1 MAKGRPRKSGVKRTK
16 SGQISRAASSYTEN
30 ADGFALRMRVFG
42 LSETDAR
49 DQKAATYVGRLCL
62 AGRKSSADGITD
74 AQYEAAQAWKEAYEG
89 FQRAV
94 KSPDALRSGAGGG
107 DQGESDDYTRRCRAA
122 ISKWKGIT
130 DAIQLEQGYHEN
142 RGANM
147 WAALDYLVGR
157 DQQHPHMIGD
167 LRLALN
173 AIGHHMG
180 MIPKPKRK
188 ALDAPPQIAA

>member
-1 MAKGRPRKSGVKRTK
+1 MARAGRPRKMGVKRTK
-16 SGQISRAASSYTEN
+16 SGQISRAADAYNEN
-30 ADGFALRMRVFG
+30 AEGIALRMKVFG
-42 LSETDAR
+42 LTEKDAR

-62 AGRKSSADGITD
+62 AGQKNNADGITN
-74 AQYEAAQAWKEAYEG
+74 AQYEAAQVWREAYEN

-94 KSPDALRSGAGGG
+94 KSPDALRTGVGGG
-107 DQGESDDYTRRCRAA
+107 DQGESDDYARRCIAA
-122 ISKWKGIT
+122 IARWEGIEK
-130 DAIQLEQGYHEN
+130 AVRLEQSFHEN

-180 MIPKPKRK
+180 MIPRPKRQSET
-188 ALDAPPQIAA
+188 DAEAA

>member
-1 MAKGRPRKSGVKRTK
+1 MTKGRPRKIGVKRTK
-16 SGQISRAASSYTEN
+16 SGQISRAVAACNEN
-30 ADGFALRMRVFG
+30 AEGIALRMRVFG
-42 LSETDAR
+42 LTEIDAR

-62 AGRKSSADGITD
+62 AGQKNNTDGITV
-74 AQYEAAQAWKEAYEG
+74 AQYEAAMAWREAYEN

-94 KSPDALRSGAGGG
+94 KSPDALRSGVGGG
-107 DQGESDDYTRRCRAA
+107 DQGESEDYARRCKAA
-122 ISKWKGIT
+122 IARWKGIE
-130 DAIQLEQGYHEN
+130 DAVRHEQCLHEN

-157 DQQHPHMIGD
+157 DQQLPHMIGD

-180 MIPKPKRK
+180 MIQRPKRGT
-188 ALDAPPQIAA
+188 PSQQEAA

>member
-1 MAKGRPRKSGVKRTK
+1 MARAGRKRKIGVKRTP
-16 SGQISRAASSYTEN
+16 SGAISRAKSAYSEN
-30 ADGFALRMRVFG
+30 ADGIALRMKVFG
-42 LSETDAR
+42 LTEQDAR

-62 AGRKSSADGITD
+62 AGRRNNADGITD
-74 AQYEAAQAWKEAYEG
+74 AQYEAALVWREAYEN

-94 KSPDALRSGAGGG
+94 KSPDALRTGVGGG
-107 DQGESDDYTRRCRAA
+107 DQGESEDYARWCKAA
-122 ISKWKGIT
+122 IARWKGIE
-130 DAIQLEQGYHEN
+130 DAVRLEQGYHEN

-157 DQQHPHMIGD
+157 DQQLPHMIGD

-180 MIPKPKRK
+180 MIPR
-188 ALDAPPQIAA
+188 PQRQSRAA

>member
-1 MAKGRPRKSGVKRTK
+1 MGRPRKSGVKRTK

-30 ADGFALRMRVFG
+30 ADGIALRMRVFG
-42 LSETDAR
+42 LTEADAR

-62 AGRKSSADGITD
+62 AGRKNSADGITE
-74 AQYEAAQAWKEAYEG
+74 AQYEAAQAWREAYEG

-94 KSPDALRSGAGGG
+94 KSPDALRTGVGGG
-107 DQGESDDYTRRCRAA
+107 DQGESEDYTRRCKAA
-122 ISKWKGIT
+122 IARFNGIE
-130 DAIQLEQGYHEN
+130 AAVRLEQGFHEN

-180 MIPKPKRK
+180 MIPKPRRK
-188 ALDAPPQIAA
+188 GVETAQAA

>member
-1 MAKGRPRKSGVKRTK
+1 MAKGRPRKTGVKRTK
-16 SGQISRAASSYTEN
+16 SGQISRAASTYSEN
-30 ADGFALRMRVFG
+30 ADGIALRMKTFG
-42 LSETDAR
+42 LSEKDAR
-49 DQKAATYVGRLCL
+49 DQKASTYVGRLCL
-62 AGRKSSADGITD
+62 AGRKNSADGITD
-74 AQYEAAQAWKEAYEG
+74 AQYEAAQAWRDAYEA

-94 KSPDALRSGAGGG
+94 KSPDALRSGNGGG
-107 DQGESDDYTRRCRAA
+107 DDHAGDDDYARRCRSAVA
-122 ISKWKGIT
+122 RWKGIE
-130 DAIQLEQGYHEN
+130 DAVRLEQGFHEN

-180 MIPKPKRK
+180 IIAKPKRK
-188 ALDAPPQIAA
+188 HVDIAKAA